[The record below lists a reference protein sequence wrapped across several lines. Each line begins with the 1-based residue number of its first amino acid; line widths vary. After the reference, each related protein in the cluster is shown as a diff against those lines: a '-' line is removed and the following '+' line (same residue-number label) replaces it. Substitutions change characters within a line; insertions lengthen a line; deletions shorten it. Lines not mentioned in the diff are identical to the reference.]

1 MPPPPVEMAASKL
14 RIQALQDQLK
24 EKDKII
30 DALQAEKRSYQ
41 AAVAEDVSKKHWAKM
56 NKGWRKHNAVP
67 HSPSLYRSEA
77 ITEDERGNINKEKV
91 VFVTEYK
98 IAMEK
103 VTKLNAEAGLAEA
116 RVKTLRARQEDAHL
130 MTRELIKMAEAL
142 QVEVARAVRMRITE
156 SSPEEDQNTTRTDR
170 DTASSDGDVK
180 MGGLSSA
187 TAPKSSRLVLN
198 PPKRETAMS
207 IESVR
212 PIRRRLSQPKRERS
226 VLVEEFRPTRLRLSQ
241 PKPEE
246 ARENSNKISS
256 GRVLKASARTRK

>member
-14 RIQALQDQLK
+14 RTQALQDQLK

-30 DALQAEKRSYQ
+30 DALQAEKRSYL
-41 AAVAEDVSKKHWAKM
+41 AAVAEEARNKHWAKM

-67 HSPSLYRSEA
+67 HRPSLYRSEA
-77 ITEDERGNINKEKV
+77 ITEDERGNINNEKV
-91 VFVTEYK
+91 IFVTEYK

-116 RVKTLRARQEDAHL
+116 RVETLRAKQEDAHL

-142 QVEVARAVRMRITE
+142 QVEVARAVRMRTAE
-156 SSPEEDQNTTRTDR
+156 SSPEEDQDTTRIDR
-170 DTASSDGDVK
+170 DTANSDGDVK

-187 TAPKSSRLVLN
+187 TGTKSSRLILN
-198 PPKRETAMS
+198 PPKRDTYMS

-212 PIRRRLSQPKRERS
+212 PFRLRLSQPKRERS
-226 VLVEEFRPTRLRLSQ
+226 VSVKEIRPTRLRLSQ
-241 PKPEE
+241 PKPEK
-246 ARENSNKISS
+246 ARENSNKIFS
-256 GRVLKASARTRK
+256 GRVLKASTRTRK